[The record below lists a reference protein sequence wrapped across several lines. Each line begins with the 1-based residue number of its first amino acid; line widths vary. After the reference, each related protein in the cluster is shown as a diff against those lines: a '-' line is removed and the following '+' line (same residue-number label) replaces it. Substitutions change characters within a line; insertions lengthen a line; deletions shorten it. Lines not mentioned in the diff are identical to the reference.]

1 MGSGSLNSSTFRTYA
16 SSYVGKKTEEVFA
29 SRKVDDL
36 LNPHGVKIR
45 ESRDSDDNP
54 ESNAII
60 LALDVTGSM
69 GMIADNLARQGLGTV
84 CDEFLKRQPVSNP
97 HFMFNA
103 IGDVRHDSAPLQ
115 VSQFE
120 ADDRMIQQ
128 LVKIFIEHGGG
139 GNDSESYDFAW
150 YFAGTHTSI
159 DCWEKRKRKGYLFTI
174 GDESTP
180 HGLTKEHIRQVLG
193 EDIESDL
200 SAKQCLALAEKMYH
214 VYHIIIAEGSYPR
227 SHGLDKVHKAWTDL
241 LGQRAVV
248 LTDYT
253 KLAELIISL
262 IQMNEGVDK
271 SAVVHSWDGSTAVVI
286 LNAVKDIA
294 LDSSSTVSEEGIVT
308 L

>member
-1 MGSGSLNSSTFRTYA
+1 MGSGSLNSSTFRSYA
-16 SSYVGKKTEEVFA
+16 TSYAGKTTEEVFT
-29 SRKVDDL
+29 SRKIDSL
-36 LNPHGVKIR
+36 LNPYGVKVR
-45 ESRDSDDNP
+45 ESRDSTDNP

-69 GMIADNLARQGLGTV
+69 GIIADNLARKGLGTV
-84 CDEFLKRQPVSNP
+84 CDEFLKRKPVPNP

-103 IGDVRHDSAPLQ
+103 IGDARHDEAPLQ

-128 LVKIFIEHGGG
+128 LVKIYVEGGGG

-159 DCWEKRKRKGYLFTI
+159 DCWEKRQRKGYLFTI

-180 HGLTKEHIRQVLG
+180 HGLTKEHIKTVLG

-214 VYHIIIAEGSYPR
+214 VFHIIIAEGHYPQQKGVDTVR
-227 SHGLDKVHKAWTDL
+227 KAWVNL

-248 LTDYT
+248 LSDHT
-253 KLAELIISL
+253 KLAELVISL
-262 IQMNEGVDK
+262 IQMNEGGDK
-271 SAVVHSWDGSTAVVI
+271 DAVVDSWDGSTALVI
-286 LNAVKDIA
+286 RDAVKDVA
-294 LDSSSTVSEEGIVT
+294 LDSGKVSENGIVS

>member
-1 MGSGSLNSSTFRTYA
+1 MGGGSLSSTAFRSYA

-29 SRKVDDL
+29 SKKIDES
-36 LNPHGVKIR
+36 LNPYGVKIR

-69 GMIADNLARQGLGTV
+69 GILADNIAREGIKTI
-84 CDEFLKRQPVSNP
+84 CDEFLKRKPVANP
-97 HFMFNA
+97 HFMFQA
-103 IGDVRHDSAPLQ
+103 IGDARHDKAPLQ

-128 LVKIFIEHGGG
+128 LVKIYIEHGGG

-159 DCWEKRKRKGYLFTI
+159 DCWEKRKKKGYLFTF

-180 HGLTKEHIRQVLG
+180 HGLTREHIKEVLG
-193 EDIESDL
+193 EDVESDL
-200 SAKQCLALAEKMYH
+200 TAKQCLALAEKMYY
-214 VYHIIIAEGSYPR
+214 VYHVIIAEGDYPR
-227 SHGLDKVHKAWTDL
+227 HRGVDKVKDAWTNL
-241 LGQRAVV
+241 MGQRAVV
-248 LTDYT
+248 LSDYT
-253 KLAELIISL
+253 KLAELVISL
-262 IQMNEGVDK
+262 IQMNEGTDK
-271 SAVVHSWDGSTAVVI
+271 NAVIDSWDGSTSLVI
-286 LNAVKDIA
+286 KDAVKDVA
-294 LDSSSTVSEEGIVT
+294 LESGNVLKDGMVT

>member
-1 MGSGSLNSSTFRTYA
+1 MGGGSLNSSTFKGYA
-16 SSYVGKKTEEVFA
+16 SSYVGKKTEEVFT
-29 SRKVDDL
+29 STKIDDM

-45 ESRDSDDNP
+45 ESRDSTDNP

-69 GMIADNLARQGLGTV
+69 GMIADNLARKGLGTV
-84 CDEFLKRQPVSNP
+84 CDEFLKRKPISNP
-97 HFMFNA
+97 HFMFQA
-103 IGDVRHDSAPLQ
+103 IGDVRYDSTPLQ

-128 LVKIFIEHGGG
+128 LVKIYIEHGGG

-180 HGLTKEHIRQVLG
+180 HGLEKRHIKEVLG
-193 EDIESDL
+193 EDVESDL
-200 SAKQCLALAEKMYH
+200 TAKQCLALAEKMYH
-214 VYHIIIAEGSYPR
+214 VYHIIIAEGHYPQ
-227 SHGLDKVHKAWTDL
+227 SKGIDAVKAAWTNL
-241 LGQRAVV
+241 MGQRAVV
-248 LTDYT
+248 LKDHT
-253 KLAELIISL
+253 KLAELVISI
-262 IQMNEGVDK
+262 IQMNEGADK
-271 SAVVHSWDGSTAVVI
+271 NAVVDSWDGSTALVI
-286 LNAVKDIA
+286 KDSVKDLA
-294 LDSSSTVSEEGIVT
+294 LESGTASEGGVVK

>member
-1 MGSGSLNSSTFRTYA
+1 MGSGSLSSSTFKSYA
-16 SSYVGKKTEEVFA
+16 TSYVGKRTEEVF
-29 SRKVDDL
+29 SSKHIDDL

-45 ESRDSDDNP
+45 ESRDSPDNP

-84 CDEFLKRQPVSNP
+84 CDEFLKRKPVNNP

-103 IGDVRHDSAPLQ
+103 IGDVRYDDAPLQ

-128 LVKIFIEHGGG
+128 LVKIYIEKGGG
-139 GNDSESYDFAW
+139 ANDSESYDFAW

-180 HGLTKEHIRQVLG
+180 HGLERKHIKQVLD

-227 SHGLDKVHKAWTDL
+227 GYGVDAVKSAWTNL
-241 LGQRAVV
+241 IGQRAVV
-248 LTDYT
+248 LTDHT
-253 KLAELIISL
+253 KLAELVISI
-262 IQMNEGVDK
+262 IQMNEGEDKNKIVD
-271 SAVVHSWDGSTAVVI
+271 SWDGSTSLVI
-286 LNAVKDIA
+286 KDATKDLA
-294 LDSSSTVSEEGIVT
+294 LESGKVSEIGVVS

>member
-1 MGSGSLNSSTFRTYA
+1 MGGGSLDSSTFKGYA
-16 SSYVGKKTEEVFA
+16 SSYVGKKTEEVFT
-29 SRKVDDL
+29 SKRIDDM
-36 LNPHGVKIR
+36 LNPFGVKIR

-69 GMIADNLARQGLGTV
+69 GIIADNLARKGLGTV
-84 CDEFLKRQPVSNP
+84 CDEFLKRKPVSNP
-97 HFMFNA
+97 HFMFQA
-103 IGDVRHDSAPLQ
+103 IGDVRFDDAPLQ

-128 LVKIFIEHGGG
+128 LVKIYIEHGGG

-180 HGLTKEHIRQVLG
+180 HGLEKTHIKKVLG
-193 EDIESDL
+193 EDVESDL
-200 SAKQCLALAEKMYH
+200 TAKQCLAIAEKMYH
-214 VYHIIIAEGSYPR
+214 VYHIIIAEGHYPQTE
-227 SHGLDKVHKAWTDL
+227 GIDTVKAAWTNL
-241 LGQRAVV
+241 MGQRAVV
-248 LTDYT
+248 LSDHT
-253 KLAELIISL
+253 KLAELVISI
-262 IQMNEGVDK
+262 IQMNEGADKNAIVD
-271 SAVVHSWDGSTAVVI
+271 SWDGSTSLVI
-286 LNAVKDIA
+286 KDAVKDIA
-294 LDSSSTVSEEGIVT
+294 LESGTVSESGVVN